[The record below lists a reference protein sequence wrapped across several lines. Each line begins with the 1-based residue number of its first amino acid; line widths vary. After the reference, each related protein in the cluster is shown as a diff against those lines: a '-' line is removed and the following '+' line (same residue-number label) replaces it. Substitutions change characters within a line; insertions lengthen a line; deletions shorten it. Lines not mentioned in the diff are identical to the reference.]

1 MTKISK
7 FIKIERIKTTK
18 MIDYRKNIFTN
29 IKTYIIMTKLYKKVV
44 ILQKFFRGGKQKNGK

>member
-7 FIKIERIKTTK
+7 FIEIERIKTTK